1 MPKLKSHKASRKR
14 IVRITATGKIMMR
27 KMSVAHRARFKSK
40 RAKQNSANNL
50 EVTHATAKKLAQI
63 AFR

>member
-1 MPKLKSHKASRKR
+1 MPKLKSHKSSRKR
-14 IVRITATGKIMMR
+14 IARISATGKVMMR

-40 RAKQNSANNL
+40 RAKQSATHNL
-50 EVTHATAKKLAQI
+50 EVTHANAKKLAKV